1 MPTISWVAV
10 IVATIAVFALG
21 ALWYS
26 PVLFVKAWQREAGIG
41 GDQAKGRNLLWL
53 MAGSFVL
60 TFLATLVFA
69 LFLGEAPGLRFGA
82 SAGFAAGLFWVAGS
96 LGINYLFEGRS
107 LTLWLINGGYNVA
120 MFTVMGAVL
129 GLLS

>member
-1 MPTISWVAV
+1 V
-10 IVATIAVFALG
+10 IAATIAVFALG

-26 PVLFVKAWQREAGIG
+26 PVLFVKVWQREARVG
-41 GDQAKGRNLLWL
+41 GDPAKAGNLPLL

-69 LFLGEAPGLRFGA
+69 LFLGPEPGWRFGA
-82 SAGFAAGLFWVAGS
+82 AAGFAAGLFWVAGS

-107 LTLWLINGGYNVA
+107 FTLWLINGGYNVA
-120 MFTVMGAVL
+120 MFTVMGTVL
-129 GLLS
+129 GLIS